1 MDRSR
6 LFEQSDGA
14 RWGLS
19 PERFEAALEASAARA
34 FENRSP
40 SADQR
45 AEYFRA
51 LHLKDLALAA
61 ACADGC
67 EAAWDHF
74 VREHRPILYRA
85 AEAIDRSDGA
95 RDLADALY
103 ADLFGLRERDGQR
116 NSLFRYFHGR
126 SSLNTWLRALLAPLP
141 DEEQMPAQS
150 RGLSGPSAG
159 DPDRPRFSALMAR
172 ALEAAVA
179 SLPARD
185 RLRLACYY
193 AQELT
198 LAQIG
203 TLLHEH
209 EATVSRHLSRARAAI
224 RSSVERCLREDEGLD
239 AAACAEC
246 LTMALEDPGSLSLE
260 KLFVPAATPSA
271 AVVTGPSTSLRA
283 RKIPDV
289 DRSN

>member
-1 MDRSR
+1 
-6 LFEQSDGA
+6 
-14 RWGLS
+14 
-19 PERFEAALEASAARA
+19 
-34 FENRSP
+34 
-40 SADQR
+40 
-45 AEYFRA
+45 
-51 LHLKDLALAA
+51 LKDLALAA

-126 SSLNTWLRALLAPLP
+126 SSLNTWLRALLAQRHVDRLRAERRLAPLP